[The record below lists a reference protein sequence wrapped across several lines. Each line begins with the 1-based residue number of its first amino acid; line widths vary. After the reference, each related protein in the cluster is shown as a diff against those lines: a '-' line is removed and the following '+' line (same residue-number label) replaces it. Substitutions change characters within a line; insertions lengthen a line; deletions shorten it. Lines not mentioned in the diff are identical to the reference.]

1 MKRWKRNIL
10 FCLLAASLG
19 ACPLAEAGTK
29 EELVRLQSDVLAL
42 QNQIREFDKGYAE
55 KLEGLRSLVIQLND
69 QAARSGLILDRI
81 SAAMENSESG
91 KRAADQNLLEEVRRL
106 SGKVD
111 EAATRISALAQQLGE
126 LKVQSAALAEPPPS
140 GLSPEVLYNQAY
152 GDFVQ
157 GNFDLAIEGF
167 TSYVSTYPGG
177 DRAPDALLNIG
188 DAHAA
193 RNRLPQAVGAFT
205 RVINDHAGSEKVPS
219 ALYKRARVELAMQE
233 KENAVADLRNI
244 VEKFPQSPEA
254 VLARAE
260 LDRLT
265 ASKPAAPAR
274 RKAR

>member
-1 MKRWKRNIL
+1 MKRNL
-10 FCLLAASLG
+10 LLCLLAASIA

-42 QNQIREFDKGYAE
+42 QNQIREFDKGYTE
-55 KLEGLRSLVIQLND
+55 KLDSLRSLVIQLND
-69 QAARSGLILDRI
+69 QAARSGLVLDRI
-81 SAAMENSESG
+81 SAAMENTEAG
-91 KRAADQNLLEEVRRL
+91 TREADRNLLEEVRRL
-106 SGKVD
+106 SEKVD
-111 EAATRISALAQQLGE
+111 EVGTRISAMAQQLGE
-126 LKVQSAALAEPPPS
+126 LKVQSASLGPATSP
-140 GLSPEVLYNQAY
+140 GLSPEVLYNQAF

-167 TSYVSTYPGG
+167 SAYVSTYPAGEK
-177 DRAPDALLNIG
+177 APDALLNIG
-188 DAHAA
+188 DSHIGQ
-193 RNRLPQAVGAFT
+193 NRLPQAVAAFT
-205 RVINDHAGSEKVPS
+205 RVINDYAESAKVPS

-233 KENAVADLRNI
+233 KENATADLRHI

-254 VLARAE
+254 GLAQAE